1 MWCLI
6 VLIPD
11 LCPFSYFTYSFYYL
25 FKPLYITSILYRF
38 VKDGVNYSIN
48 TDDPV
53 VLGNT
58 LTDDYQTVKEM
69 GLTNQDIIRG
79 VSVYFES

>member
-1 MWCLI
+1 M
-6 VLIPD
+6 
-11 LCPFSYFTYSFYYL
+11 
-25 FKPLYITSILYRF
+25 
-38 VKDGVNYSIN
+38 KDGVNYSIN

-79 VSVYFES
+79 VSVYFEAFTNQASMLS